1 MISYHNNMFFV
12 KIACVVIYFIEIA
25 LALAYCNNAIF
36 NKFSCNH
43 QKYMCRGES
52 RPPF

>member
-1 MISYHNNMFFV
+1 MISYHNNMFVV

-25 LALAYCNNAIF
+25 LALANFSNVIF

-43 QKYMCRGES
+43 QKYMCRGL
-52 RPPF
+52 PPF